1 MMKETRVLA
10 VILIRTVP
18 TKEKSVALELRE
30 RYFDQSKPVYF
41 ERMLTTLG
49 KFDIVGFISG
59 KNMKEIGNFVTKQ
72 LRQMIGIE
80 NTETLIAYE

>member
-1 MMKETRVLA
+1 MVKDNRVHA

-18 TKEKSVALELRE
+18 TKEKSVALELSE
-30 RYFDQSKPVYF
+30 KFFDNSKPVYF

-49 KFDIVGFISG
+49 NFDIVGFISG
-59 KNMKEIGNFVTKQ
+59 VNMKEIGNFVTKQ